1 MKEVLIKGFSP
12 GDSPKDVLDTL
23 SSLGVRPHEVGKI
36 WLANRA
42 ALCQVEPR
50 AAQRLL
56 RHADVKV
63 PTGEDSEEIK
73 VVDAYVKKFQRLVQ
87 LEREAEMRAM
97 EKEIRKLSGKEREK
111 KGRAVLGLRGTRA
124 GREVGGYYLVKYGRS
139 REIDTQISVG
149 DLVLVS
155 RGDPL
160 KSDLT
165 GTVVEKT
172 KRSITV
178 AFDSPPPKWAVG
190 DGIRIDLYANDVT
203 FQRMMEALERIRH
216 AEGRLREL
224 RNTIIGLNYP
234 GDAEPKDV
242 DFVDTDLN
250 YSQREAVEHAL
261 GAPDFF
267 LIHGPPG
274 TGKTRTITEV
284 IVQEVRRGNKVLA
297 TAESNIAADNILDYL
312 IERGVEA
319 VRVGHPARVSKSLKE
334 RTLSAIVE
342 NHPLYKKAESLR
354 ERAYRLIEKR
364 DRYQRPVPRW
374 RRGMSDETIL
384 YLAREGKGARG
395 VPPRVIRSMAKWI
408 HINRKVQKLFEEA
421 ERLEER
427 AIREVLEEAEVV
439 VTTNAGAGLEFLEDV
454 EFDVAVIDEGSQA
467 TEPSA
472 LIPISRAK
480 RFIMA
485 GDHKQLPPTI
495 LSEKAQPELSRTLF
509 ERLIEKHPK
518 LSRMLRV
525 QYRMHESI
533 MEFPNREFYNGKLE
547 AHSSV
552 RRHTLEDLG
561 VSEPEVGRPWADI
574 LRPKEP
580 LGFVDT
586 SHLPERLRRERRR
599 PGSKSRENPMEVAIV
614 AFLSEQLIRQGL
626 SQEDLAVISPYDDQV
641 DLISK
646 ALDELGLDDV
656 EVNTVD
662 GFQGREKEAVIVS
675 FVRSN
680 PRGEIGFLKDMRRLN
695 VAITRPRRKLICI
708 GDSGTLSSHPTYRRF
723 IEYVKKSGAL
733 IKPDELREVAPY
745 LDLVCLA
752 HGRAGG

>member
-12 GDSPKDVLDTL
+12 GDSPRDVLDTL

-63 PTGEDSEEIK
+63 PTGEESEEIK

-224 RNTIIGLNYP
+224 RNTIIGLNDP
-234 GDAEPKDV
+234 GDAEPEDV

-480 RFIMA
+480 RFIIA

-561 VSEPEVGRPWADI
+561 VGEPEVGRPWADI

-614 AFLSEQLIRQGL
+614 AFLSEQLVRQGL

-646 ALDELGLDDV
+646 VLDELGLDDV

-745 LDLVCLA
+745 LDLVRLA
-752 HGRAGG
+752 HGCAGG